1 MQSKNNLTMKRWL
14 ISMMVVSNLAS
25 AQTVDRLTLLQTY
38 DLAQKNYPV
47 IKQKELV
54 RQTAN
59 ITIENLQKGFLP
71 QFTVNGQAT
80 YQSDVTGFNIS
91 FGGINIQAPDKDQYK
106 VIADL
111 NQMIYDGGVIKQQ
124 KVAAQLNAD
133 VHQQEV
139 EVELYQLKDRINQ
152 VYLGILFLDE
162 EIKQADLTKQDIL
175 SGIKRVEVQV
185 VNGVALRSGLNQL
198 KAELL
203 QNDQRTI
210 ELNES
215 RKGLIR
221 TLALFLNQPLNEKT
235 IVFEKPVVNVTMDAG
250 ISRPELKLYNDQAN
264 LILHQDKLITTKNL
278 PRISLFAQGGY
289 GKPGLDFLKNES
301 VWFYTGG
308 IRFTWPF
315 GGLYTIK
322 KEKQQ
327 TEISKEMVDVQKET
341 FILNTSTT
349 LKKQQSE
356 IEKYLQIAGR
366 DEEIIDLREQVKK
379 ASLAQLENGVITAD
393 DYLRMVN
400 EESQARQSLI
410 IHQIQLLQAQINYQ
424 TTLGKQ

>member
-1 MQSKNNLTMKRWL
+1 MKRWL
-14 ISMMVVSNLAS
+14 LSMMVFSNAVS
-25 AQTVDRLTLLQTY
+25 AQMVDRLTLAQTY

-59 ITIENLQKGFLP
+59 ITVENLQKGYLP
-71 QFTVNGQAT
+71 QVTVNGQAT
-80 YQSDVTGFNIS
+80 YQSDVTGFNVS

-106 VIADL
+106 VVGDL
-111 NQMIYDGGVIKQQ
+111 NQLVYDGGTIKEQ

-133 VHQQEV
+133 VQQQQV

-175 SGIKRVEVQV
+175 SGVKRVEVQV
-185 VNGVALRSGLNQL
+185 KNGVALKSGLNQL
-198 KAELL
+198 NAELL

-210 ELNES
+210 ELQES

-221 TLALFLNQPLNEKT
+221 TLALFLNQPLNEET
-235 IVFEKPVVNVTMDAG
+235 VVFEKPIVTVNLDSG
-250 ISRPELKLYNDQAN
+250 IARPELNLYNYQSN
-264 LILHQDKLITTKNL
+264 LILQQKRLITTKNL
-278 PRISLFAQGGY
+278 PKVSLFAQGGY

-308 IRFTWPF
+308 VRFTWPF

-341 FILNTSTT
+341 FILNTNTT

-393 DYLRMVN
+393 EYLRMVN

>member
-1 MQSKNNLTMKRWL
+1 MKRWL
-14 ISMMVVSNLAS
+14 LSMMVFSNAVS
-25 AQTVDRLTLLQTY
+25 AQMVDRLTLAQTY

-59 ITIENLQKGFLP
+59 ITVENLQKGYLP
-71 QFTVNGQAT
+71 QVTVNGQAT
-80 YQSDVTGFNIS
+80 YQSDVTGFNVS

-106 VIADL
+106 VVGDL
-111 NQMIYDGGVIKQQ
+111 NQLVYDGGTIKEQ

-133 VHQQEV
+133 VQQQQV

-175 SGIKRVEVQV
+175 SGVKRVEVQV
-185 VNGVALRSGLNQL
+185 KNGVALKSGLNQL
-198 KAELL
+198 NAELL

-210 ELNES
+210 ELQES
-215 RKGLIR
+215 RKGLVR
-221 TLALFLNQPLNEKT
+221 TLALFLNQPLNEET
-235 IVFEKPVVNVTMDAG
+235 VVFEKPIVTVNLDSG
-250 ISRPELKLYNDQAN
+250 IARPELNLYNYQSN
-264 LILHQDKLITTKNL
+264 LILQQKRLITTKNL
-278 PRISLFAQGGY
+278 PKVSLFAQGGY

-308 IRFTWPF
+308 VRFTWPF

-341 FILNTSTT
+341 FILNTNTT

-393 DYLRMVN
+393 DYLRMVT

>member
-1 MQSKNNLTMKRWL
+1 MKRGL
-14 ISMMVVSNLAS
+14 LSMVVFSNLVS
-25 AQTVDRLTLLQTY
+25 AQTVDRLTLPQAY

-54 RQTAN
+54 RQTAD
-59 ITIENLQKGFLP
+59 ITIENLSKAYLP

-91 FGGINIQAPDKDQYK
+91 LGGINIQAPDKDQYK
-106 VIADL
+106 VVADM
-111 NQMIYDGGVIKQQ
+111 NQLIYDGGVIRQQ
-124 KVAAQLNAD
+124 KVATQLNAD
-133 VHQQEV
+133 VQQQQV

-152 VYLGILFLDE
+152 VYLGVLFLDE
-162 EIKQADLTKQDIL
+162 QIKQADLTKQDIQNGL
-175 SGIKRVEVQV
+175 KRVEVQV
-185 VNGVALRSGLNQL
+185 KNGVALRSGLNEL
-198 KAELL
+198 KARLL
-203 QNDQRTI
+203 QNDQRII
-210 ELNES
+210 ELRES

-221 TLALFLNQPLNEKT
+221 TLALFLNQPLNEET
-235 IVFEKPVVNVTMDAG
+235 IVFEMPAVNVALDSG
-250 ISRPELKLYNDQAN
+250 ISRPELKLYNDQSS
-264 LILHQDKLITTKNL
+264 LILQQNKLINSKNL
-278 PRISLFAQGGY
+278 PKVSLFAQGGY

-327 TEISKEMVDVQKET
+327 TEINKEMIDVQKET
-341 FILNTSTT
+341 FILNTNTT

-356 IEKYLQIAGR
+356 IEKYIEIEGR
-366 DEEIIDLREQVKK
+366 DQEIIDLREEVKK
-379 ASLAQLENGVITAD
+379 ASLAQLDNGVITAD
-393 DYLRMVN
+393 DYLRVVN
-400 EESQARQSLI
+400 EQDLARQSLI

>member
-1 MQSKNNLTMKRWL
+1 MKRWL
-14 ISMMVVSNLAS
+14 LSMMVFSNLVS
-25 AQTVDRLTLLQTY
+25 AQTVDRLTLSQTY

-47 IKQKELV
+47 IKQKALV
-54 RQTAN
+54 EQTAN

-71 QFTVNGQAT
+71 QLTVNGQAT

-106 VIADL
+106 VVGDL
-111 NQMIYDGGVIKQQ
+111 NQLIYDGGVIRQQ
-124 KVAAQLNAD
+124 KVAAHLNAD
-133 VHQQEV
+133 VQQQQV
-139 EVELYQLKDRINQ
+139 EVELYQLKDRVNQ
-152 VYLGILFLDE
+152 VYLSILFLDE
-162 EIKQADLTKQDIL
+162 EIKQANLTKQDIL

-185 VNGVALRSGLNQL
+185 KNGVALRSGLNQL
-198 KAELL
+198 QAQLL

-210 ELNES
+210 ELKET
-215 RKGLIR
+215 RKGLIQ
-221 TLALFLNQPLNEKT
+221 TLALFLNQSLNEEA
-235 IVFEKPVVNVTMDAG
+235 IVFERPVVNVNADSS
-250 ISRPELKLYNDQAN
+250 ISRPELKLYNDQSSLA
-264 LILHQDKLITTKNL
+264 LHQSKLITSKNL
-278 PRISLFAQGGY
+278 PRVSLFAQGGY

-308 IRFTWPF
+308 VRFTWPF

-327 TEISKEMVDVQKET
+327 TEVNKEMIDVQKET
-341 FILNTSTT
+341 FILNTNTT
-349 LKKQQSE
+349 LKKQWSE
-356 IEKYLQIAGR
+356 IEKYIQIEGR
-366 DEEIIDLREQVKK
+366 DEEIIDLRQQVKK

-400 EESQARQSLI
+400 EEDQARQSLI
-410 IHQIQLLQAQINYQ
+410 IHQIQLLQAQINYL

>member
-1 MQSKNNLTMKRWL
+1 MKRWL
-14 ISMMVVSNLAS
+14 ISMMVFSNLVS
-25 AQTVDRLTLLQTY
+25 AQTVERLTLAQTY
-38 DLAQKNYPV
+38 DLAQKNYPA

-54 RQTAN
+54 RRTAD
-59 ITIENLQKGFLP
+59 ITVENLQKGFFP

-80 YQSDVTGFNIS
+80 YQSDVTGFNVS

-133 VHQQEV
+133 VQQQQV

-162 EIKQADLTKQDIL
+162 EIKQADLTRQDIL

-185 VNGVALRSGLNQL
+185 ANGVALKSGLNQL

-210 ELNES
+210 ELKES

-221 TLALFLNQPLNEKT
+221 TLALFLNQPLNEET
-235 IVFEKPVVNVTMDAG
+235 IVFERPVVNVTIESG
-250 ISRPELKLYNDQAN
+250 ISRPELKLYNEQAN

-278 PRISLFAQGGY
+278 PRVSLFAQGGY

-327 TEISKEMVDVQKET
+327 TEISKEMVDVEKET

-393 DYLRMVN
+393 DYLRMVT

-410 IHQIQLLQAQINYQ
+410 IHRIQLLQAQINYQ

>member
-1 MQSKNNLTMKRWL
+1 MKRWL
-14 ISMMVVSNLAS
+14 ISMMVFSNLVS
-25 AQTVDRLTLLQTY
+25 AQTVERLTLAQTY
-38 DLAQKNYPV
+38 DLAQKNYPA

-54 RQTAN
+54 RRTAD
-59 ITIENLQKGFLP
+59 ITVENLQKGFFP

-80 YQSDVTGFNIS
+80 YQSDVTGFNVS
-91 FGGINIQAPDKDQYK
+91 FGGINIKAPDKDQYK

-133 VHQQEV
+133 VQQQQV

-162 EIKQADLTKQDIL
+162 EIKQADLTRQDIL

-185 VNGVALRSGLNQL
+185 ANGVALKSGLNQL

-210 ELNES
+210 ELKES

-221 TLALFLNQPLNEKT
+221 TLALFLNQPLNEET
-235 IVFEKPVVNVTMDAG
+235 IVFERPVVNVTIESG
-250 ISRPELKLYNDQAN
+250 ISRPELKLYNEQAN

-278 PRISLFAQGGY
+278 PRVSLFAQGGY

-327 TEISKEMVDVQKET
+327 TEISKEMVDVEKET

-393 DYLRMVN
+393 DYLRMVT

-410 IHQIQLLQAQINYQ
+410 IHRIQLLQAQINYQ

>member
-1 MQSKNNLTMKRWL
+1 MAMKKWFL
-14 ISMMVVSNLAS
+14 SLVIFSNVVS
-25 AQTVDRLTLLQTY
+25 AQSVDRLTLAQTY
-38 DLAQKNYPV
+38 ELAQKNYPV

-59 ITIENLQKGFLP
+59 ITIENLQKGYLP

-91 FGGINIQAPDKDQYK
+91 LGGINIQAPDKDQYK
-106 VIADL
+106 VIGDL
-111 NQMIYDGGVIKQQ
+111 NQIIYDGGVIRQQ

-133 VHQQEV
+133 VQQQQV

-152 VYLGILFLDE
+152 VYLGILFFDE
-162 EIKQADLTKQDIL
+162 EIRQADLTKQDIL

-185 VNGVALRSGLNQL
+185 KNGVALRSGLNQL

-210 ELNES
+210 ELQES

-221 TLALFLNQPLNEKT
+221 TLALFLNQPLNEET
-235 IVFEKPVVNVTMDAG
+235 IVFERPVVNVTIDSG
-250 ISRPELKLYNDQAN
+250 ISRPELKLYNDQSN
-264 LILHQDKLITTKNL
+264 LVLHQNKLITTKNL
-278 PRISLFAQGGY
+278 PRVSLFAQGGY

-308 IRFTWPF
+308 VRFTWPF

-322 KEKQQ
+322 KEKEQ
-327 TEISKEMVDVQKET
+327 TEINKQMVDVQKET
-341 FILNTSTT
+341 FILNTNTT
-349 LKKQQSE
+349 LKRQQSE
-356 IEKYLQIAGR
+356 IEKYIQIEGR

-393 DYLRMVN
+393 DYLRVVT

>member
-1 MQSKNNLTMKRWL
+1 MKRWL
-14 ISMMVVSNLAS
+14 ISMMVFSNLAS
-25 AQTVDRLTLLQTY
+25 AQTVERLTLAQTY

-54 RQTAN
+54 RRTAD
-59 ITIENLQKGFLP
+59 ITVENLQKGFFP

-80 YQSDVTGFNIS
+80 YQSDVTGFNVS

-111 NQMIYDGGVIKQQ
+111 NQMIYDGGVIRQQ

-133 VHQQEV
+133 VQQQQV

-162 EIKQADLTKQDIL
+162 EIKQADLTRQDIL

-185 VNGVALRSGLNQL
+185 ANGVALKSGLNQL

-210 ELNES
+210 ELKES
-215 RKGLIR
+215 RKGLVR
-221 TLALFLNQPLNEKT
+221 TLALFLNQPLNEET
-235 IVFEKPVVNVTMDAG
+235 IVFERPVVNVTMESG
-250 ISRPELKLYNDQAN
+250 ISRPELKLYNEQAN

-278 PRISLFAQGGY
+278 PRVSLFAQGGY

-327 TEISKEMVDVQKET
+327 TEISKEMVDVEKET

-393 DYLRMVN
+393 DYLRMVT

-410 IHQIQLLQAQINYQ
+410 IHRIQLLQAQINYQ

>member
-1 MQSKNNLTMKRWL
+1 MY
-14 ISMMVVSNLAS
+14 SNLVS
-25 AQTVDRLTLLQTY
+25 AQTVDRLTLSQTY

-47 IKQKELV
+47 IRQKELV
-54 RQTAN
+54 KQTAD
-59 ITIENLQKGFLP
+59 ITIENLQKAYLP
-71 QFTVNGQAT
+71 QVTVNGQAT

-106 VIADL
+106 VVADL
-111 NQMIYDGGVIKQQ
+111 NQLVYDGGVTRQQ

-133 VHQQEV
+133 VQQQEV

-162 EIKQADLTKQDIL
+162 EMRQGDLTKQDIL
-175 SGIKRVEVQV
+175 NGLKRVEVQV
-185 VNGVALRSGLNQL
+185 KNGVALRSGLNEL
-198 KAELL
+198 KARLL
-203 QNDQRTI
+203 QNDQRII
-210 ELNES
+210 ELKES

-221 TLALFLNQPLNEKT
+221 TLALFLNQPLNEET
-235 IVFEKPVVNVTMDAG
+235 IVFERPDVNVTLDSS
-250 ISRPELKLYNDQAN
+250 ISRPELKLYNNQSS
-264 LILHQDKLITTKNL
+264 LVLHQNKLITSKNL
-278 PRISLFAQGGY
+278 PRVSLFAQGGY

-301 VWFYTGG
+301 VWFYAGG

-322 KEKQQ
+322 KEKEQ
-327 TEISKEMVDVQKET
+327 TEINKEMIDVQKET
-341 FILNTSTT
+341 FVLNTNTA

-356 IEKYLQIAGR
+356 IEKYIQIESR
-366 DEEIIDLREQVKK
+366 DQEIIDLREDVKK
-379 ASLAQLENGVITAD
+379 ASLAQLDNGVITAD
-393 DYLRMVN
+393 DYLRVVN
-400 EESQARQSLI
+400 EQDLARQSLI

>member
-1 MQSKNNLTMKRWL
+1 MKRWF
-14 ISMMVVSNLAS
+14 ISMMVFSNVVS
-25 AQTVDRLTLLQTY
+25 AQKVDRLTILQTY

-124 KVAAQLNAD
+124 KVAAQLNAN
-133 VHQQEV
+133 VQQQEV

-175 SGIKRVEVQV
+175 SGIRRVEVQV

-210 ELNES
+210 ELKES

-221 TLALFLNQPLNEKT
+221 TLALFLNQPLNEET
-235 IVFEKPVVNVTMDAG
+235 IVFERPVVNVTMDSG

-264 LILHQDKLITTKNL
+264 LVLHQDKLITTKNL
-278 PRISLFAQGGY
+278 PRVSLFAQGGY
-289 GKPGLDFLKNES
+289 GKPGLDFLKNEYCS
-301 VWFYTGG
+301 
-308 IRFTWPF
+308 
-315 GGLYTIK
+315 IK
-322 KEKQQ
+322 NHRKR
-327 TEISKEMVDVQKET
+327 
-341 FILNTSTT
+341 
-349 LKKQQSE
+349 
-356 IEKYLQIAGR
+356 KYP
-366 DEEIIDLREQVKK
+366 
-379 ASLAQLENGVITAD
+379 S
-393 DYLRMVN
+393 
-400 EESQARQSLI
+400 
-410 IHQIQLLQAQINYQ
+410 IHHD
-424 TTLGKQ
+424 

>member
-1 MQSKNNLTMKRWL
+1 MKRWL
-14 ISMMVVSNLAS
+14 IPMMVFSNVVS
-25 AQTVDRLTLLQTY
+25 AQTVDRLTLAQTY
-38 DLAQKNYPV
+38 DLAQKNYPA
-47 IKQKELV
+47 IKQKDLV
-54 RQTAN
+54 RQTTD
-59 ITIENLQKGFLP
+59 ITVENLQKGFLP

-91 FGGINIQAPDKDQYK
+91 LGGINIKAPDKDQYK

-133 VHQQEV
+133 VQQQQV

-162 EIKQADLTKQDIL
+162 EIRQADLTKQDIL
-175 SGIKRVEVQV
+175 GGIKRVEVQV
-185 VNGVALRSGLNQL
+185 ANGVALRSGLNQL

-210 ELNES
+210 ELKES

-221 TLALFLNQPLNEKT
+221 TLALFLNQPLKEET
-235 IVFEKPVVNVTMDAG
+235 IVFERPVVNVSVDSSM
-250 ISRPELKLYNDQAN
+250 SRPELKLYSDQAK
-264 LILHQDKLITTKNL
+264 LILHQDRLIMTKNL
-278 PRISLFAQGGY
+278 PRVSLFAQGGY

-327 TEISKEMVDVQKET
+327 TEISKEMVDVEKET
-341 FILNTSTT
+341 FILNTNTT

-393 DYLRMVN
+393 EYLRMVN

>member
-1 MQSKNNLTMKRWL
+1 MAMKKWFL
-14 ISMMVVSNLAS
+14 SLVIFSNVVS
-25 AQTVDRLTLLQTY
+25 AQSVDRLTLAQTY
-38 DLAQKNYPV
+38 ELAQKNYPV

-59 ITIENLQKGFLP
+59 ITIDNLQKGYLP

-91 FGGINIQAPDKDQYK
+91 LGGINIQAPDKDQYK
-106 VIADL
+106 VIGDL
-111 NQMIYDGGVIKQQ
+111 NQIIYDGGVIRQQ

-133 VHQQEV
+133 VQQQQV

-152 VYLGILFLDE
+152 VYLGILFFDE
-162 EIKQADLTKQDIL
+162 EIRQADLTKQDIL

-185 VNGVALRSGLNQL
+185 KNGVALRSGLNQL

-210 ELNES
+210 GLQES

-221 TLALFLNQPLNEKT
+221 TLALFLNQPLNEET
-235 IVFEKPVVNVTMDAG
+235 IVFERPVVNVTIDSG
-250 ISRPELKLYNDQAN
+250 ISRPELKLYNDQSN
-264 LILHQDKLITTKNL
+264 LVLHQNKLITTKNL
-278 PRISLFAQGGY
+278 PRVSLFAQGGY

-308 IRFTWPF
+308 VRFTWPF

-322 KEKQQ
+322 KEKEQ
-327 TEISKEMVDVQKET
+327 TEINKQMVDVQKET
-341 FILNTSTT
+341 FILNTNTT
-349 LKKQQSE
+349 LKRQQSE
-356 IEKYLQIAGR
+356 IEKYIQIEGR

-393 DYLRMVN
+393 DYLRVVT

>member
-1 MQSKNNLTMKRWL
+1 
-14 ISMMVVSNLAS
+14 MMVFSNAVS
-25 AQTVDRLTLLQTY
+25 AQMVDRLTLAQTY

-59 ITIENLQKGFLP
+59 ITVENLQKGYLP
-71 QFTVNGQAT
+71 QVTVNGQAT
-80 YQSDVTGFNIS
+80 YQSDVTGFNVS

-106 VIADL
+106 VVGDL
-111 NQMIYDGGVIKQQ
+111 NQLVYDGGTIKEQ

-133 VHQQEV
+133 VQQQQV

-175 SGIKRVEVQV
+175 SGVKRVEVQV
-185 VNGVALRSGLNQL
+185 KNGVALKSGLNQL
-198 KAELL
+198 NAELL

-210 ELNES
+210 ELQES

-221 TLALFLNQPLNEKT
+221 TLALFLNQPLNEET
-235 IVFEKPVVNVTMDAG
+235 VVFEKPIVTVNLDSG
-250 ISRPELKLYNDQAN
+250 IARPELNLYNYQSN
-264 LILHQDKLITTKNL
+264 LILQQKRLITTKNL
-278 PRISLFAQGGY
+278 PKVSLFAQGGY

-308 IRFTWPF
+308 VRFTWPF

-341 FILNTSTT
+341 FILNTNTT

-393 DYLRMVN
+393 DYLRMVT

>member
-1 MQSKNNLTMKRWL
+1 
-14 ISMMVVSNLAS
+14 MMVFSNLVS
-25 AQTVDRLTLLQTY
+25 AQTVDRLTLSQTY

-47 IKQKELV
+47 IKQKALV
-54 RQTAN
+54 EQTAN

-71 QFTVNGQAT
+71 QLTVNGQGT

-106 VIADL
+106 VVGDL
-111 NQMIYDGGVIKQQ
+111 NQLIYDGGVIRQQ

-133 VHQQEV
+133 VQQQQV
-139 EVELYQLKDRINQ
+139 EVELYQLKDRVNQ
-152 VYLGILFLDE
+152 VYLSILFLDE
-162 EIKQADLTKQDIL
+162 EIKQASLTKQDIL

-185 VNGVALRSGLNQL
+185 KNGVALRSGLNQL
-198 KAELL
+198 QAQSL

-210 ELNES
+210 ELKET
-215 RKGLIR
+215 RKGLIQ
-221 TLALFLNQPLNEKT
+221 TLALFLNQSLNEET
-235 IVFEKPVVNVTMDAG
+235 IVFERPVVNVNPDSS
-250 ISRPELKLYNDQAN
+250 ISRPELKLYNDQSSLA
-264 LILHQDKLITTKNL
+264 LHQSKLITSKNL
-278 PRISLFAQGGY
+278 PKVSVFAQGGY

-308 IRFTWPF
+308 VRFTWPF

-327 TEISKEMVDVQKET
+327 TEVNKEMIDVQKET
-341 FILNTSTT
+341 FILNTNTT
-349 LKKQQSE
+349 LKKQWSE
-356 IEKYLQIAGR
+356 IEKYIQIEGR

-400 EESQARQSLI
+400 EEDQARQSLI
-410 IHQIQLLQAQINYQ
+410 IHQIQLLQAQINYL

>member
-1 MQSKNNLTMKRWL
+1 MKRWL
-14 ISMMVVSNLAS
+14 LSMMVFSNVVS
-25 AQTVDRLTLLQTY
+25 AQTVDRLTLAQTY

-59 ITIENLQKGFLP
+59 ITIENLQKGYLP
-71 QFTVNGQAT
+71 QVTVNGQAT
-80 YQSDVTGFNIS
+80 YQSDVTGFNVS

-106 VIADL
+106 VVGDL
-111 NQMIYDGGVIKQQ
+111 NQLVYDGGTIKEQ

-133 VHQQEV
+133 VQQQQV

-175 SGIKRVEVQV
+175 SGVKRVEVQV
-185 VNGVALRSGLNQL
+185 KNGVALKSGLNQL
-198 KAELL
+198 NAELL

-210 ELNES
+210 ELQES

-221 TLALFLNQPLNEKT
+221 TLALFLNQPLNEET
-235 IVFEKPVVNVTMDAG
+235 VVFEKPIVTVNLDSG
-250 ISRPELKLYNDQAN
+250 IARPELNLYNYQSN
-264 LILHQDKLITTKNL
+264 LILQQKRLITTKNL
-278 PRISLFAQGGY
+278 PKVSLFAQGGY

-308 IRFTWPF
+308 VRFTWPF

-341 FILNTSTT
+341 FILNTNTT

-393 DYLRMVN
+393 DYLRMVT

>member
-1 MQSKNNLTMKRWL
+1 MKRWL
-14 ISMMVVSNLAS
+14 LSMMVFSNLVS
-25 AQTVDRLTLLQTY
+25 AQTVDKLTLSQTY

-47 IKQKELV
+47 IKQKALV
-54 RQTAN
+54 EQTAN

-71 QFTVNGQAT
+71 QLTVNGQAT

-106 VIADL
+106 VVGDL
-111 NQMIYDGGVIKQQ
+111 NQLIYDGGVIRQQ
-124 KVAAQLNAD
+124 KVAAHLNAD
-133 VHQQEV
+133 VQQQQV
-139 EVELYQLKDRINQ
+139 EVELYQLKDRVNQ
-152 VYLGILFLDE
+152 VYLSILFLDE
-162 EIKQADLTKQDIL
+162 EIKQANLTKQDIL

-185 VNGVALRSGLNQL
+185 KNGVALRSGLNQL
-198 KAELL
+198 QAQSL

-210 ELNES
+210 ELKET
-215 RKGLIR
+215 RKGLIQ
-221 TLALFLNQPLNEKT
+221 TLALFLNQSLNEET
-235 IVFEKPVVNVTMDAG
+235 IVFERPVVNVNADSS
-250 ISRPELKLYNDQAN
+250 ISRPELKLYNDQSSLA
-264 LILHQDKLITTKNL
+264 LHQSKLITSKNL
-278 PRISLFAQGGY
+278 PRVSLFAQGGY

-308 IRFTWPF
+308 VRFTWPF

-327 TEISKEMVDVQKET
+327 TEVNKEMIDVQKET
-341 FILNTSTT
+341 FILNTNTT
-349 LKKQQSE
+349 LKKQWSE
-356 IEKYLQIAGR
+356 IEKYIQIEGR

-400 EESQARQSLI
+400 EEDQARQSLI
-410 IHQIQLLQAQINYQ
+410 IHQIQLLQAQINYL

>member
-1 MQSKNNLTMKRWL
+1 MKRWL
-14 ISMMVVSNLAS
+14 LSMMVFSNLVS
-25 AQTVDRLTLLQTY
+25 AQTVDRLTLSQTY

-47 IKQKELV
+47 IKQKALV
-54 RQTAN
+54 EQTAN

-71 QFTVNGQAT
+71 QLTVNGQAT

-106 VIADL
+106 VVGDL
-111 NQMIYDGGVIKQQ
+111 NQLIYDGGVIRQQ
-124 KVAAQLNAD
+124 KVAAHLNAD
-133 VHQQEV
+133 VQQQQV
-139 EVELYQLKDRINQ
+139 EVELYQLKDRVNQ
-152 VYLGILFLDE
+152 VYLSILFLDE
-162 EIKQADLTKQDIL
+162 EIKQANLTKQDIL

-185 VNGVALRSGLNQL
+185 KNGVALRSGLNQL
-198 KAELL
+198 QAQLL
-203 QNDQRTI
+203 QNEQRTI
-210 ELNES
+210 ELKET
-215 RKGLIR
+215 RKGLIQ
-221 TLALFLNQPLNEKT
+221 TLALFLNQSLNEET
-235 IVFEKPVVNVTMDAG
+235 IVFERPVVNVNADSS
-250 ISRPELKLYNDQAN
+250 ISRPELKLYNDQSSLA
-264 LILHQDKLITTKNL
+264 LHQSKLITSKNL
-278 PRISLFAQGGY
+278 PRVSLFAQGGY

-308 IRFTWPF
+308 VRFTWPF

-327 TEISKEMVDVQKET
+327 TEVNKEMIDVQKET
-341 FILNTSTT
+341 FILNTNTT
-349 LKKQQSE
+349 LKKQWSE
-356 IEKYLQIAGR
+356 IEKYIQIEGR

-400 EESQARQSLI
+400 EEDQARQSLI
-410 IHQIQLLQAQINYQ
+410 IHQIQLLQAQINYL

>member
-1 MQSKNNLTMKRWL
+1 MKRWL
-14 ISMMVVSNLAS
+14 LSMMVFSNLVS
-25 AQTVDRLTLLQTY
+25 AQTVDRLTLAQTY

-59 ITIENLQKGFLP
+59 ITVENLQKGYLP

-80 YQSDVTGFNIS
+80 YQSDVTGFNVS

-106 VIADL
+106 VVGDL
-111 NQMIYDGGVIKQQ
+111 NQLVYDGGVIKEQ

-133 VHQQEV
+133 VQQQQV

-185 VNGVALRSGLNQL
+185 KNGVALKSGLNQL
-198 KAELL
+198 NAELL

-210 ELNES
+210 ELQES

-221 TLALFLNQPLNEKT
+221 TLALFLNQPLNEET
-235 IVFEKPVVNVTMDAG
+235 VVFEKPIVTVNLDSSIA
-250 ISRPELKLYNDQAN
+250 RPELNLYNYQSN
-264 LILHQDKLITTKNL
+264 LILQQNKLITTKNL
-278 PRISLFAQGGY
+278 PKVSLFAQGGY

-308 IRFTWPF
+308 VRFTWPF

-341 FILNTSTT
+341 FILNTNTT

-366 DEEIIDLREQVKK
+366 DEEIINLREQVKK

-393 DYLRMVN
+393 DYLRMVT

>member
-1 MQSKNNLTMKRWL
+1 MKRWL
-14 ISMMVVSNLAS
+14 LSMMVFSNAVS
-25 AQTVDRLTLLQTY
+25 AQMVDRLTLAQTY

-59 ITIENLQKGFLP
+59 ITVENLQKGYLP
-71 QFTVNGQAT
+71 QVTVNGQAT
-80 YQSDVTGFNIS
+80 YQSDVTGFNVS

-106 VIADL
+106 VVGDL
-111 NQMIYDGGVIKQQ
+111 NQLVYDGGTIKEQ

-133 VHQQEV
+133 VQQQQV

-175 SGIKRVEVQV
+175 SGVKRVEVQV
-185 VNGVALRSGLNQL
+185 KNGVALKSGLNQL
-198 KAELL
+198 NAELL

-210 ELNES
+210 ELQES

-221 TLALFLNQPLNEKT
+221 TLALFLNQPLNEET
-235 IVFEKPVVNVTMDAG
+235 VVFEKPIVTVNLDSG
-250 ISRPELKLYNDQAN
+250 IARPELNLYNYQSN
-264 LILHQDKLITTKNL
+264 LILQQKRLITTKNL
-278 PRISLFAQGGY
+278 PKVSLFAQGGY

-308 IRFTWPF
+308 VRFTWPF

-341 FILNTSTT
+341 FILNTNTT

-393 DYLRMVN
+393 DYLRMVT

>member
-1 MQSKNNLTMKRWL
+1 MKRWL
-14 ISMMVVSNLAS
+14 LSMVVFSNLAS
-25 AQTVDRLTLLQTY
+25 AQTLDRLTLPQTY

-54 RQTAN
+54 KQTAD
-59 ITIENLQKGFLP
+59 ITVENLQKGYLP

-106 VIADL
+106 VVADL
-111 NQMIYDGGVIKQQ
+111 NQLIYDGGVIKQQ
-124 KVAAQLNAD
+124 KVAAALNSD
-133 VHQQEV
+133 VQQQQV

-162 EIKQADLTKQDIL
+162 EIKQTELAKQDIL
-175 SGIKRVEVQV
+175 SGIKRVEAQV
-185 VNGVALRSGLNQL
+185 INGVALRSGLNQL
-198 KAELL
+198 KAESL

-210 ELNES
+210 ELKES

-221 TLALFLNQPLNEKT
+221 TLALFLNQPLNEET
-235 IVFEKPVVNVTMDAG
+235 IVFEKPAVTVSLDSS
-250 ISRPELKLYNDQAN
+250 ISRPELNLYNYQSN
-264 LILHQDKLITTKNL
+264 LILHQNRLITTKNL
-278 PRISLFAQGGY
+278 PKVSLFAQGGY

-327 TEISKEMVDVQKET
+327 TEISKEMVDVEKET
-341 FILNTSTT
+341 FILNTNTT

-356 IEKYLQIAGR
+356 IEKYQQIEGR

>member
-1 MQSKNNLTMKRWL
+1 MKRWL
-14 ISMMVVSNLAS
+14 LSMMVFSNLVS
-25 AQTVDRLTLLQTY
+25 AQTVDRLTLSQTY

-47 IKQKELV
+47 IKQKALV
-54 RQTAN
+54 EQTAN

-71 QFTVNGQAT
+71 QLTVNGQGT

-91 FGGINIQAPDKDQYK
+91 FGGINIQPPDKDQYK
-106 VIADL
+106 VVGDL
-111 NQMIYDGGVIKQQ
+111 NQLIYDGGVIRQQ

-133 VHQQEV
+133 VQQQQV
-139 EVELYQLKDRINQ
+139 EVELYQLKDRVNQ
-152 VYLGILFLDE
+152 VYLSILFLDE
-162 EIKQADLTKQDIL
+162 EIKQASLTKQDIL
-175 SGIKRVEVQV
+175 SGIKRVDVQV
-185 VNGVALRSGLNQL
+185 KNGVALRSGLNQL
-198 KAELL
+198 QAQSL

-210 ELNES
+210 ELKET
-215 RKGLIR
+215 RKGLIQ
-221 TLALFLNQPLNEKT
+221 TLALFLNQSLNEET
-235 IVFEKPVVNVTMDAG
+235 IAFERPVVNVNGDSS
-250 ISRPELKLYNDQAN
+250 ISRPELKLYNDQSSLA
-264 LILHQDKLITTKNL
+264 LHQSKLITSKNL
-278 PRISLFAQGGY
+278 PKVSLFAQGGY

-308 IRFTWPF
+308 VRFTWPF

-327 TEISKEMVDVQKET
+327 TEVNKEMIDVQKET
-341 FILNTSTT
+341 FILNTNTT
-349 LKKQQSE
+349 LKKQWSE
-356 IEKYLQIAGR
+356 IEKYIQIEGR

-400 EESQARQSLI
+400 EEDQARQSLI
-410 IHQIQLLQAQINYQ
+410 IHQIQLLQAQINYL

>member
-1 MQSKNNLTMKRWL
+1 MKWWL
-14 ISMMVVSNLAS
+14 ISIMVLSNLVS
-25 AQTVDRLTLLQTY
+25 AQTVDRLTLVQTY

-54 RQTAN
+54 RQTAD

-91 FGGINIQAPDKDQYK
+91 LGGINIKAPDKDQYK

-124 KVAAQLNAD
+124 KVAAQLNAG
-133 VHQQEV
+133 VQQQQV

-162 EIKQADLTKQDIL
+162 EIKQADLTRQDIL

-185 VNGVALRSGLNQL
+185 SNGVALKSGLNQL

-210 ELNES
+210 ELKES

-221 TLALFLNQPLNEKT
+221 TLALFLNQPLNEET
-235 IVFEKPVVNVTMDAG
+235 IVFERPVVNVTTESG

-278 PRISLFAQGGY
+278 PRVSLFAQGGY

-327 TEISKEMVDVQKET
+327 TEISKEMVDVEKET
-341 FILNTSTT
+341 FILNTNTT

-393 DYLRMVN
+393 DYLRMVT

>member
-1 MQSKNNLTMKRWL
+1 MKRWL
-14 ISMMVVSNLAS
+14 LSMMVFSNLVS
-25 AQTVDRLTLLQTY
+25 AQTVDKLTLSQTY

-47 IKQKELV
+47 IKQKALV
-54 RQTAN
+54 EQTAN

-71 QFTVNGQAT
+71 QLTVNGQAT

-106 VIADL
+106 VVGDL
-111 NQMIYDGGVIKQQ
+111 NQLIYDGGVIRQQ
-124 KVAAQLNAD
+124 KVAAHLNAD
-133 VHQQEV
+133 VQQQQV
-139 EVELYQLKDRINQ
+139 EVELYQLKDRVNQ
-152 VYLGILFLDE
+152 VYLSILFLDE
-162 EIKQADLTKQDIL
+162 EIKQANLTKQDIL
-175 SGIKRVEVQV
+175 SGIKRVAVQV
-185 VNGVALRSGLNQL
+185 KNGVALRSGLNQL
-198 KAELL
+198 QAQLL

-210 ELNES
+210 ELKET
-215 RKGLIR
+215 RKGLIQ
-221 TLALFLNQPLNEKT
+221 TLALFLNQSLNEEA
-235 IVFEKPVVNVTMDAG
+235 IVFERPVVNVNADSS
-250 ISRPELKLYNDQAN
+250 ISRPELKLYNDQSSLA
-264 LILHQDKLITTKNL
+264 LHQSKLITSKNL
-278 PRISLFAQGGY
+278 PRVSLFAQGGY

-308 IRFTWPF
+308 VRFTWPF

-327 TEISKEMVDVQKET
+327 TEVNKEMIDVQKET
-341 FILNTSTT
+341 FILNTNTT
-349 LKKQQSE
+349 LKKQWSE
-356 IEKYLQIAGR
+356 IEKYIQIEGR

-400 EESQARQSLI
+400 EEDQARQSLI
-410 IHQIQLLQAQINYQ
+410 IHQIQLLQAQINYL

>member
-1 MQSKNNLTMKRWL
+1 MKRWL
-14 ISMMVVSNLAS
+14 LSMMVFSNAVS
-25 AQTVDRLTLLQTY
+25 AQMVDRLTLAQTY

-59 ITIENLQKGFLP
+59 ITIENLQKGYLP
-71 QFTVNGQAT
+71 QVTVNGQAT
-80 YQSDVTGFNIS
+80 YQSDVTGFNVS

-106 VIADL
+106 VVGDL
-111 NQMIYDGGVIKQQ
+111 NQLVYDGGTIKEQ

-133 VHQQEV
+133 VQQQQV

-175 SGIKRVEVQV
+175 SGVKRVEVQV
-185 VNGVALRSGLNQL
+185 KNGVALKSGLNQL
-198 KAELL
+198 NAELL

-210 ELNES
+210 ELQES

-221 TLALFLNQPLNEKT
+221 TLALFLNQPLNEET
-235 IVFEKPVVNVTMDAG
+235 VVFEKPIVTVNLDSG
-250 ISRPELKLYNDQAN
+250 IARPELNLYNYQSN
-264 LILHQDKLITTKNL
+264 LILQQKRLITTKNL
-278 PRISLFAQGGY
+278 PKVSLFAQGGY

-308 IRFTWPF
+308 VRFTWPF

-341 FILNTSTT
+341 FILNTNTT

-393 DYLRMVN
+393 DYLRMVT